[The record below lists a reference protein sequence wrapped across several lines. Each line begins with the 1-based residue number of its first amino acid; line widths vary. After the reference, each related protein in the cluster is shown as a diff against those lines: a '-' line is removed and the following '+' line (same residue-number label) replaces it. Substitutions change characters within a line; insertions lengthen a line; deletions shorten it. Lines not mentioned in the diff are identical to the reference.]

1 MRFFKKTMFWIIIMA
16 VIGGSFYLID
26 RGVEEKKV
34 IVEEKKRLFP
44 FEPNDVAEF
53 QIIRGSENI
62 VLRKDGSD
70 WFMESPLRAKGD
82 KETAQKLLDGVI
94 KAKIDGILFENQPQE
109 KLKEMG
115 LIDSPTSLTAT
126 FRTAAP
132 LVKTIIFGDRN
143 PGMNLGYA
151 ILKHDPRIFR
161 LTADI
166 KAEADKTVFDLR
178 DKTAIN
184 FAPLKIKGF
193 EIKWQDSAAIAVEH
207 PAEGKWHIVK
217 PKGAIASSNKVTEL
231 LYKIK
236 DSKIKAFAD
245 EEPKDLSVYGLDK
258 PRLSINIT
266 DEKGSRL
273 ELLVGERDKKQRGLF
288 AKRADAKNVFV
299 LEEDFILGMPKSAED
314 LEEKKG
320 DKEQKK

>member
-1 MRFFKKTMFWIIIMA
+1 MA

-34 IVEEKKRLFP
+34 TAEEKKRLFP
-44 FEPNDVAEF
+44 FEPNDVSEF

-62 VLRKDGSD
+62 VLRKEGSD
-70 WFMESPLRAKGD
+70 WHMESPLRTMGD
-82 KETAQKLLDGVI
+82 KDAIQKLLDGVV
-94 KAKIDGILFENQPQE
+94 KAKIDGILFESQPQE

-115 LIDSPTSLTAT
+115 IIDSPTALTAA

-132 LVKTIIFGDRN
+132 LVKTIVFGDRN
-143 PGMNLGYA
+143 PGMNLGFA
-151 ILKHDPRIFR
+151 ILKDDPRIFR

-184 FAPLKIKGF
+184 FAPLKVKGF
-193 EIKWQDSAAIAVEH
+193 EINWLDGESITVDH
-207 PAEGKWHIVK
+207 PSEGKWHIIK
-217 PKGAIASSNKVTEL
+217 PKNLIANPNKATEL
-231 LYKIK
+231 LYKIR

-245 EEPKDLSVYGLDK
+245 EEPKDLSIYGLDK
-258 PRLSINIT
+258 PRLRISIT
-266 DEKGSRL
+266 DEKGDNL
-273 ELLVGERDKKQRGLF
+273 EMLVGERDKKQRGLF
-288 AKRADAKNVFV
+288 AKRTDAKNVFV
-299 LEEDFILGMPKSAED
+299 LEEDFILGMPKNAED

-320 DKEQKK
+320 NEEQKK